1 MPGAMSSV
9 AETLSRKPCSHCG
22 GSEFYVKEARFAG
35 HAKQL
40 LPLDS
45 WFGYAEGWSRICG
58 GCGLVQWFV
67 TQECVET
74 LKKEAVR
81 EL

>member
-1 MPGAMSSV
+1 MRGTMSAV
-9 AETLSRKPCSHCG
+9 GETLSRKPCSHCG
-22 GSEFYVKEARFAG
+22 GSEFYLKEASFAG

-45 WFGYAEGWSRICG
+45 WFQSAEGWSRICG

-67 TQECVET
+67 TEGCLET
-74 LKKEAVR
+74 LKKEATR
-81 EL
+81 EV